1 MPESSKVREN
11 IDCIARNTIAEKNDP
26 QTSGLCADVRII
38 GANPL
43 TALLLAAIN
52 KITTSA
58 SS

>member
-1 MPESSKVREN
+1 MPEPSKVREN
-11 IDCIARNTIAEKNDP
+11 IDRIARSTIAEKNDP
-26 QTSGLCADVRII
+26 QTSGLCADIRII

-52 KITTSA
+52 KIVASA